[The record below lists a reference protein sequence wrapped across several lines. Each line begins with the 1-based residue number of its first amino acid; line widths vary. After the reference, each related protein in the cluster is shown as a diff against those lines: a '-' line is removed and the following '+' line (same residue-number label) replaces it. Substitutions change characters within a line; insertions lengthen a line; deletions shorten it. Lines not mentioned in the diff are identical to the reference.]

1 MIKYNTKEMAMIS
14 EKVKRV
20 ISLLNDANYE
30 AFVVGG
36 SVRDA
41 LIGKAISDWDITTNA
56 TPEEV
61 KAVFKDFKVIDTGI
75 QHGTVTLRF
84 EKESFEITTYRVDS
98 EYLDHRHPKVEFT
111 RSLEEDLKRRDF
123 TMNALAFHPDKG
135 IIDLFEGKEDINR
148 GIVRSVGDGNQ
159 RFEEDALRIL
169 RGLRFGAKLGFKIE
183 KNTSVAMFN
192 KKELLAHISKER
204 VTVEL
209 LQLLKG
215 IDAEK
220 YLFEYKDLWE
230 VAICGIGK
238 AIDMNDYRVF
248 DGLKDD
254 AVLRLVKLLLP
265 LDISEVNV
273 ILSTLK
279 LTNKENKRIADIHV
293 NQHTIFELDEVHIKK
308 LLSLLGVELFEDL
321 IEICADNKREILE
334 IKSNILNNGY
344 CYKLSMLKITGNE
357 LLELNVLPMNIG
369 KLLSEILVLVIENK
383 VSNDKETIIK
393 YITKNGLI

>member
-1 MIKYNTKEMAMIS
+1 MIS

-169 RGLRFGAKLGFKIE
+169 RGLRFGAKLGFEIE
-183 KNTSVAMFN
+183 KNTSEAMFN
-192 KKELLAHISKER
+192 KKELLAYISKER

-220 YLFEYKDLWE
+220 YLFEYKDVWD
-230 VAICGIGK
+230 VAISGIGK
-238 AIDMNDYRVF
+238 AIEMNSYGVF

-254 AVLRLVKLLLP
+254 AVLRLAKLLIP
-265 LDISEVNV
+265 LDINEVNS

-279 LTNKENKRIADIHV
+279 LTNKENKRIVDIYE

>member
-1 MIKYNTKEMAMIS
+1 MIEYNTKEMAMIS
-14 EKVKRV
+14 EKVKSV
-20 ISLLNDANYE
+20 LGLLNDANYE

-36 SVRDA
+36 TVRDS
-41 LIGKAISDWDITTNA
+41 LIGKAVSDWDITTNA

-61 KAVFKDFKVIDTGI
+61 KAVFKGFRVIETGI
-75 QHGTVTLRF
+75 QHGTVTLIF

-98 EYLDHRHPKVEFT
+98 EYLNHRHPKVEFT

-169 RGLRFGAKLGFKIE
+169 RGLRFGAKLGFEIE

-254 AVLRLVKLLLP
+254 AVLRLAKLLLP

-293 NQHTIFELDEVHIKK
+293 NQHTIFELDEICIKK

-344 CYKLSMLKITGNE
+344 CYKLSMLKVTGNE
-357 LLELNVLPMNIG
+357 LLEVNVLPMNIG

-383 VSNDKETIIK
+383 VSNDKEAIIK